1 MTTPEER
8 WWSLR
13 AGEYVLGTL
22 RGRDLELFDRI
33 LAHDTAIQGEVAR
46 WERHLHGL
54 NETALDRPPAAHVWP
69 AILERTRLPVA
80 SQGDASQ
87 ADASQGGASQGDA
100 SQGDASQG
108 DASQADAS
116 QGDIGAGVTPS
127 VDPVRGTSRRKRS
140 GRSRFGRSRSRP
152 TSTSTW
158 RGIAGLATAASLVL
172 AFLLFQRVETDA
184 PMGLSTDGV
193 AVVLSDEDGAPYFFI
208 ETDYDEG
215 RVRVTALAPPA
226 LEADRNFQLWQA
238 LPDRSAVRAVALLP
252 EESGRSRVFEVTTLI
267 EGSDLFGVSL
277 EPVGAPTDAGPTG
290 PVVAH
295 GDFVETRPG
304 H

>member
-87 ADASQGGASQGDA
+87 ADASQGG
-100 SQGDASQG
+100 ASQG

>member
-69 AILERTRLPVA
+69 AILERTRLPV
-80 SQGDASQ
+80 
-87 ADASQGGASQGDA
+87 
-100 SQGDASQG
+100 ASQG

>member
-33 LAHDTAIQGEVAR
+33 LAHDTTIQGEVAR

-80 SQGDASQ
+80 SQADASQ
-87 ADASQGGASQGDA
+87 ADASQA
-100 SQGDASQG
+100 DASQG

-152 TSTSTW
+152 SSTSTW